1 MLRACRANLCLGK
14 KRLETSCQLILSFVG
29 YTLTLLQNQAFG
41 KMITANDPTRKSW
54 IDVPQNSDFPIQ
66 NIPFGVFITTDD
78 EITTGTRIGNTAVDL
93 ADLHQLGYF
102 EGIDLPDDTFLQDTL
117 NDFISLGKTIWRQV
131 RSRLAEIFDENNPTL
146 RDNEAHKREV
156 LYPIDEVQMLMPVYI
171 QDYTDFYSSKEH
183 ATNVGKMFRDPD
195 NALLPNWLHIPV
207 GYHGRS
213 SSIIISGE
221 PVHRPKGQRMP
232 PGADAPVFG
241 PSTRVDFELEMAFIT
256 ADGKPLGQSI
266 RTEEAADFIFGMVL
280 FNDWSARDIQ
290 KWEYVPL
297 GPFLAKSF
305 ASSMSPWVVTMDALE
320 PFRVAGP
327 KQEPTPLPYLQIDG
341 DQNYDIHLEVALQPE
356 NSEETRVSKSNFKHM
371 YWNMAQQLAHH
382 TVNGCNINVGDLMAS
397 GTISGPTE
405 DSYGSMLELAWS
417 GQKPIKLNDGAERS
431 FIEDHDT
438 VIMRGWCQNED
449 VRIGFGEL
457 SNKLLPAT

>member
-1 MLRACRANLCLGK
+1 MN
-14 KRLETSCQLILSFVG
+14 I
-29 YTLTLLQNQAFG
+29 
-41 KMITANDPTRKSW
+41 ANDPSRKSW
-54 IDVPQNSDFPIQ
+54 IDVPANSDFPIQ

-93 ADLHQLGYF
+93 ADLYQLGYF
-102 EGIDLPDDTFLQDTL
+102 EGIDMPDDTFLQDTL
-117 NDFISLGKTIWRQV
+117 NDFISLGRGIWRQV
-131 RSRLAEIFDENNPTL
+131 RNRLAEIFDENNPVL

-171 QDYTDFYSSKEH
+171 QDYTDFYSSREH

-213 SSIIISGE
+213 SSIIISEE

-232 PGADAPVFG
+232 PGAERPVFG

-256 ADGKPLGQSI
+256 TDGKPLGQSI
-266 RTEEAADFIFGMVL
+266 SIDETEEYIFGMVL

-297 GPFLAKSF
+297 GPFLAKNF
-305 ASSMSPWVVTMDALE
+305 ASSISPWVVTMDALE
-320 PFRVAGP
+320 PYRVAGP
-327 KQEPTPLPYLQIDG
+327 KQDPEPLPYLKHAGNGNFDV
-341 DQNYDIHLEVALQPE
+341 NLEVALQPE
-356 NSEETRVSKSNFKHM
+356 NADETRVCKTNFKHM
-371 YWNMAQQLAHH
+371 YWNMYQQLAHH
-382 TVNGCNINVGDLMAS
+382 TVNGCNINAGDMMAS
-397 GTISGPTE
+397 GTISGPTP

-417 GQKPIKLNDGAERS
+417 GQKPLKLADGTERS
-431 FIEDHDT
+431 FIEDNDT
-438 VIMRGWCQNED
+438 VIMRGWCDNGK
-449 VRIGFGEL
+449 VRIGFGEVR
-457 SNKLLPAT
+457 SKLLPAL